1 MSGMAT
7 EAPDVLILR
16 RGQDRSRP
24 VRMLRS
30 VGRFARAKPLG
41 AITGAIILLVVFVA
55 IFAPALA
62 PKDPTQTSLIDSL
75 LPPSAEYPL
84 GTDRNGRDMLS
95 RIIYGARVSL
105 GIGLGAVALGI
116 IAGTVIGLV
125 GGFLGG
131 VVDMVMQRAVDML
144 LAFPTIVLAMAI
156 VAAAGITYQNI
167 IIAIGITIAPGVSRV
182 VRSAVLSV
190 RENQFV
196 DAARAL
202 GATDLRMML
211 RHIFPN
217 VAAPIIVLT
226 SVVIGQAIISEATLS
241 FLGLGIQ
248 EPRPSWGGMLSGNAQ
263 RHIEDAPWLVIF
275 PGLALALVVFAFNM
289 FGDALRDVLDP
300 RLRGSR

>member
-1 MSGMAT
+1 MSHIAT
-7 EAPDVLILR
+7 EAPESLSLR
-16 RGQDRSRP
+16 RREDRGLP
-24 VRMLRS
+24 LRALRGA
-30 VGRFARAKPLG
+30 GRFAQAKPLG
-41 AITGAIILLVVFVA
+41 AITGALIVLVVLVA

-75 LPPSAEYPL
+75 RGPSAEYPL

-95 RIIYGARVSL
+95 RIIYGARISL

-116 IAGTVIGLV
+116 TAGTVIGLV

-131 VVDMVMQRAVDML
+131 VTDIVLQRAIDML

-167 IIAIGITIAPGVSRV
+167 IIALGITIAPGVSRV

-190 RENQFV
+190 RENQYV
-196 DAARAL
+196 DAARSL
-202 GATDLRMML
+202 GAGDLRLML
-211 RHIFPN
+211 RHILPN
-217 VAAPIIVLT
+217 VTAPIIVLA

-241 FLGLGIQ
+241 FLGLGVQ

>member
-1 MSGMAT
+1 MAT
-7 EAPDVLILR
+7 EAGEAITLR
-16 RGQDRSRP
+16 RREDRSWP
-24 VRMLRS
+24 LRAGQG
-30 VGRFARAKPLG
+30 VVRFARAKPLG
-41 AITGAIILLVVFVA
+41 ALCGAVIVLIVLIA
-55 IFAPALA
+55 IAAPALA

-75 LPPSAEYPL
+75 RSPSAEYPL

-105 GIGLGAVALGI
+105 GIGLGAVALGVFVG
-116 IAGTVIGLV
+116 AMIGLV

-131 VVDMVMQRAVDML
+131 AVDMVLQRAVDML

-190 RENQFV
+190 RENQYI
-196 DAARAL
+196 DAARSL
-202 GATDLRMML
+202 GATDLRLMA
-211 RHIFPN
+211 RHILPN

-226 SVVIGQAIISEATLS
+226 TVVIGQAIISEATLS
-241 FLGLGIQ
+241 FLGLGVQ